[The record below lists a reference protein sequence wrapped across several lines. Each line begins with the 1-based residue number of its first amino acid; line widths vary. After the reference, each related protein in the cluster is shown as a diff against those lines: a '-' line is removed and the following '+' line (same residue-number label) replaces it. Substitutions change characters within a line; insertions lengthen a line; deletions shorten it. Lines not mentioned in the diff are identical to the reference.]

1 MYGWRWAQ
9 KTSRQIAMTHTPMNL
24 KRSMTCGRLESYYYD
39 IVFLH
44 ALFKKN
50 TVQSLITVLLAGQL
64 RARAS
69 TVLMS
74 ACFENN

>member
-44 ALFKKN
+44 ALFLKYGTEFN
-50 TVQSLITVLLAGQL
+50 YCTTGRSAAG
-64 RARAS
+64 ART